1 MSIELK
7 WFSKKGPSGGILYQY
22 IKDGVIYI
30 DNFSEELDSATVVL
44 TQQTQKLNFE
54 SFDLVELKLPNIG
67 TKTMLINDFVE
78 NQINLENGLYE
89 YTLNLMSL
97 TKELERTTLP
107 NISITKPKHSD
118 AKTVYNVINEI
129 LSDYSPKYIDVNRF
143 GANPEFT
150 DLYEIAPDEIILGKC
165 PDLQITKPTLRN
177 AIDTVLSVKN
187 SICYLDSDRYLR
199 IMNLNSRG
207 NEITLN
213 EYYNYQPEN
222 QSANDYATESENN
235 YNNVVPNNIP
245 GIKNDSIVSEYI
257 GFRSEQMILTDE
269 NAVLITQNPI
279 YDLKSLYLN
288 VVVNIQGISAIGVD
302 NYVRIKYENQYY
314 YVQVFDAGLTSSRYF
329 NLNIVNYIVEEQ
341 DYNILNYE
349 TKKHRGYFSRGNN
362 KIQGLLNYKKTF
374 LENYVTSKLII
385 EDISFNEGNQFLVGE
400 VKNNVLSYIQSHSGV
415 TINENLIQEVKLV
428 KHVTNDVAAADI
440 AIPDTYF
447 EINWEKQPA
456 HQNYVQSFMF
466 KIVYEAQNENLRMRS
481 GKYLPETNQNNII
494 VDNPSEAYVDIK
506 RQGEL
511 FNDKCNRLGNR
522 VKIIQARFPINY
534 QYIPQLSDYIGNY
547 VLIRRELQFYDNYI
561 LFKGTLTE
569 NYVNINYFTGINARK
584 RSWNIVSAGEAFDK
598 ELLDKWF
605 CEFSFSNKQ
614 KYTVDNLM
622 FSGDMAL
629 RLLNV
634 FHHEHNAT
642 HFEHFLLS
650 NGYTYQGENGNAWN
664 YIELDMTTYISG
676 NSIIVN
682 ATTGDNYSAGI
693 KIESLNGGGE
703 NLDLPVESYCKYV
716 DSNGFANNFEIR
728 LMSNLWITGYGYYDF
743 YNLTNGSQV
752 VSGQDSGN
760 RYDALKATSYNKP
773 KALIPTYYYTEIIN
787 ETCLYAVNF
796 INHKDSREKLGFN
809 IQFEFCSDTP
819 NIILGEAFM
828 ERQELVNNGT
838 GFYDR
843 INFYGSPDEY
853 KITEKIKKSNA
864 TIWLGQNE
872 NTIQTAI
879 DGLTASF
886 RMIVDP
892 QVGDVSYKSISVVGE
907 DGRLIMAVNTSSRDI
922 TIYLNMLKTRD
933 RHKYIGSDL
942 KSWFN

>member
-1 MSIELK
+1 MGIELK
-7 WFSKKGPSGGILYQY
+7 WFSKKGPSEGILYQY
-22 IKDGVIYI
+22 IKDGVVYI

-44 TQQTQKLNFE
+44 TQQTQKLDFE

-67 TKTMLINDFVE
+67 TKTMLINDIVE

-89 YTLNLMSL
+89 YTLTLMSL
-97 TKELERTTLP
+97 TKELERTILP
-107 NISITKPKHSD
+107 NISITKPKQSD
-118 AKTVYNVINEI
+118 AKTIYNVINEI

-187 SICYLDSDRYLR
+187 SICYLNSDRYLR
-199 IMNLNSRG
+199 IMNLNSRK

-222 QSANDYATESENN
+222 QSANDYAAESENN

-257 GFRSEQMILTDE
+257 GFRSEQMVVNDE

-279 YDLKSLYLN
+279 YDLKKVLWCGTIHFIGEGSELY
-288 VVVNIQGISAIGVD
+288 VVYNNNRYTINIQNLGNLYYEIDIA
-302 NYVRIKYENQYY
+302 KYIIESQLYNTLSYNEQLYY
-314 YVQVFDAGLTSSRYF
+314 
-329 NLNIVNYIVEEQ
+329 
-341 DYNILNYE
+341 
-349 TKKHRGYFSRGNN
+349 GYYSRGNN
-362 KIQGLLNYKKTF
+362 KIEGLLKNTKMLGLNSITINNLLWNRIFTDSSF
-374 LENYVTSKLII
+374 LLQ
-385 EDISFNEGNQFLVGE
+385 GA
-400 VKNNVLSYIQSHSGV
+400 VKNELQNQVGSP
-415 TINENLIQEVKLV
+415 INDSLIQDIY
-428 KHVTNDVAAADI
+428 VTNDFD
-440 AIPDTYF
+440 F
-447 EINWEKQPA
+447 ELNFNNSYTA
-456 HQNYVQSFMF
+456 SSMF
-466 KIVYEAQNENLRMRS
+466 KITYEAQNENIRMRS

-522 VKIIQARFPINY
+522 VKIIQARFPIDYKN
-534 QYIPQLSDYIGNY
+534 IPQLSDYIGNH

-622 FSGDMAL
+622 FNSDMAL

-642 HFEHFLLS
+642 HFDHFLLS

-682 ATTGDNYSAGI
+682 ATTGDNYSAGTNI
-693 KIESLNGGGE
+693 KELGSLGGGNIE
-703 NLDLPVESYCKYV
+703 NYCKYV

-752 VSGQDSGN
+752 ISGQDSGN

-796 INHKDSREKLGFN
+796 SNHKDSREKIGFN

-838 GFYDR
+838 GIYDR

-853 KITEKIKKSNA
+853 KITEKTKKSNA

-872 NTIQTAI
+872 NTIQTDI
-879 DGLTASF
+879 DSLTASF

-907 DGRLIMAVNTSSRDI
+907 DGRLIMAVNTSLRDI

-933 RHKYIGSDL
+933 RHKYVGSDL
-942 KSWFN
+942 KTWFN